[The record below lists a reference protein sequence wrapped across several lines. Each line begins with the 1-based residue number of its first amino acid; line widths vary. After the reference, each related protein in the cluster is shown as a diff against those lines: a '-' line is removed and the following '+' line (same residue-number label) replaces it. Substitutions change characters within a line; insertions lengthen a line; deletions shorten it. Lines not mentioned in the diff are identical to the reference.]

1 MTEIKYRGPLTKI
14 QSKKLTDYLLK
25 KAVLAESDYEKV
37 VFFDTSIFP
46 QIGDFTTGFSRL
58 SLKEHTGGAVLRIK
72 DGNPSESLR
81 NEIAV
86 SISNRHCGNVTY
98 ILNSLGLK
106 TGFYRPVHRKKF
118 LLENISVSI
127 KTKCI
132 MGDHFE
138 IELNKKTAINDPLLS
153 FLVKKFSLIFWTK
166 LKYQQRINFFMK
178 KFPAV
183 NVVESKIWDIKE

>member
-14 QSKKLTDYLLK
+14 QLKKLTEYLLK
-25 KAVLAESDYEKV
+25 KGELIESDYEKV

-46 QIGDFTTGFSRL
+46 QIGDFTMGFSRL
-58 SLKEHTGGAVLRIK
+58 SLKENSQKAVLRIK
-72 DGNPSESLR
+72 EGNPSEPER

-86 SISNRHCGNVTY
+86 SINKKHCANVTY
-98 ILNSLGLK
+98 ILNRLGLK
-106 TGFYRPVHRKKF
+106 KGFYRPAHTQKF
-118 LLENISVSI
+118 LFKNITVSI

-138 IELNKKTAINDPLLS
+138 IELPNKISIDDSQIFYLLKRFPL
-153 FLVKKFSLIFWTK
+153 FFWSK
-166 LKYQQRINFFMK
+166 IKYQQRINKLMK

-183 NVVESKIWDIKE
+183 NVFESNIWKIQE